1 MLGLQLAQSKVRVPR
16 SSGRG
21 VKMYIEIRPT
31 LMFASGILR
40 LLFILCAVTHWAACA
55 WFCDST
61 GSCDPAVHG
70 TRLGSLVLR
79 GLRAKSLDSRY
90 CYPFLPM
97 RVYEQEATGSHS
109 YERARPKRCAF
120 ETRSH
125 RNVRQHGACFKS
137 FSPRRVGR
145 FNTFSRYLLGAS

>member
-1 MLGLQLAQSKVRVPR
+1 
-16 SSGRG
+16 
-21 VKMYIEIRPT
+21 MYIEIRPT

-125 RNVRQHGACFKS
+125 RNVRQHGPVS
-137 FSPRRVGR
+137 NR
-145 FNTFSRYLLGAS
+145 FLPGVLGASTRSAATCLVHHEKQSTQQANHQKQF